1 MFMGGGKEKFKDDLQ
16 SLATQK
22 IRALGVY
29 PINIT
34 PELKTRINNVREDF
48 LDARQTKKF
57 TEERGIT
64 IMREIDAI
72 NKELAAL
79 PKKDEE
85 DNDDI
90 FEMRKK
96 KARKAKVK
104 RKTVTPPKKK
114 IGKMKK

>member
-1 MFMGGGKEKFKDDLQ
+1 MFMGGGKERFKDDLQ

-34 PELKTRINNVREDF
+34 PELKTRINNVRDDF

-79 PKKDEE
+79 PKNDD
-85 DNDDI
+85 DNDI

-104 RKTVTPPKKK
+104 RKTVTPLKKR